1 MNEVQE
7 IVLGIDI
14 GGSHIT
20 VGCVDMNTQQVLKH
34 TYFRNLVN
42 SFGTAEEILQ
52 SWCLVIDKAFSM
64 VDVSEKKIGIAV
76 PGPFDYDAGISYIG
90 GNKKYDSL
98 YGLNI
103 RELLAQK
110 LNIPGENILFMND
123 AASFLQGEIFAGV
136 AVNQHQ
142 VIGLTFGTGLGTAIC
157 KDGVVT
163 DAGLWN
169 SPLFDGIA
177 EDYISTRWFLKYYF
191 EKTDINVIDVKALDG
206 VAATSGIARAVFR
219 KFGDNVSV
227 FLKAFIERE
236 NPQMIVLGGN
246 ISKASARFLPHL
258 TNNLKKQGINTPIRV
273 TKLGELAPLLGAAS
287 CWEKNVTA

>member
-1 MNEVQE
+1 MNELQE
-7 IVLGIDI
+7 LVLGIDI

-20 VGCVDMNTQQVLKH
+20 AGLVDMNTQQVLKQ
-34 TYFRNLVN
+34 TYFRTLVN
-42 SFGTAEEILQ
+42 SFGTAEEILD
-52 SWCLVIDKAFSM
+52 SWTVIINKVFNT
-64 VDVSEKKIGIAV
+64 VNVSEKKIGIAV
-76 PGPFDYDAGISYIG
+76 PGPFDYEAGISYIG

-103 RELLAQK
+103 KKLLAQK
-110 LNIPGENILFMND
+110 LNIPEENILFMND

-136 AVNQHQ
+136 AVNQRN
-142 VIGLTFGTGLGTAIC
+142 VIGLTFGTGLGTATC
-157 KDGVVT
+157 QDGVVA

-206 VAATSGIARAVFR
+206 IAATSAVARAVFR

-236 NPQMIVLGGN
+236 NPEMIVLGGN
-246 ISKASARFLPHL
+246 ISKAYARFLPHL
-258 TNNLKKQGINTPIRV
+258 TNNLKKQGINIPIRV

-287 CWEKNVTA
+287 CWAKAVTA